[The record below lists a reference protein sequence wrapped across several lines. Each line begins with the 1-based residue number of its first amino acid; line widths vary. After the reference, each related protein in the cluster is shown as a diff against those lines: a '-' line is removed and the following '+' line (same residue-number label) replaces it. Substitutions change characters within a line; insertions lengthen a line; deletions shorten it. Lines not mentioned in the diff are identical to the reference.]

1 MHHHVYDAY
10 SDDDET
16 PSINN
21 NNNNDYDGDNG
32 YGDADY
38 VGKEISHFL

>member
-21 NNNNDYDGDNG
+21 NNNDYDGNNE